1 MSFEKIMTDI
11 KHRKFAPV
19 YFLCGEEPFFIDK
32 ISDAIEHHALD
43 ENEKAFNQTIIYGRD
58 ADINSVISE
67 CRSFPMM
74 AEKRVVILKET
85 QNFKGTEFE
94 KLEPYLKNHTDSTI
108 LVICYK
114 YGKFDKRKSFWKTLT
129 SKPEFIAF
137 ESAKLYDNKV
147 PQWIDNYANQ
157 IGLSISKDGNQFLFE
172 HVGNNLEMLATEMDK
187 LKAILPAGK
196 VVDKY
201 VVMDQVGVSHDFNI
215 WELQKALAEKNFVRT
230 MKIADYFKQNPKDHN
245 IIPTIISLYNFFSQ
259 LYLMQYLIKRL
270 NYSQESALKK
280 IGANYFNIDNFK
292 AAEKNYLP
300 KKVKSILHLLH
311 EYDLRSKGVNES
323 GTNSEDLQ
331 REMLLKIIL

>member
-1 MSFEKIMTDI
+1 MTDV
-11 KHRKFAPV
+11 KHRKFSPV

-32 ISDAIEHHALD
+32 ISDAIEVHALD
-43 ENEKAFNQTIIYGRD
+43 ESEKAFNQTIIYGRD
-58 ADINSVISE
+58 ADENAIISE

-74 AEKRVVILKET
+74 AERRVVIVKEA
-85 QNFKGTEFE
+85 QNMKDAAYAR
-94 KLEPYLKNHTDSTI
+94 LESYLKNVTDSTI

-114 YGKFDKRKSFWKTLT
+114 YSKFDKRKSFWKTLT
-129 SKPEFIAF
+129 SQPKFIAF

-147 PQWIDNYANQ
+147 PQWIDSYANN

-172 HVGNNLEMLATEMDK
+172 HVGNNLEILAAEMDK

-196 VVDKY
+196 TVDKY

-259 LYLMQYLIKRL
+259 LYLMQYLVLKQKQT
-270 NYSQESALKK
+270 QESALKK
-280 IGANYFNIDNFK
+280 IGANYFNSDNFK
-292 AAEKNYLP
+292 SAEKNYTP
-300 KKVKSILHLLH
+300 KKVKNILHLLH

-323 GTNSEDLQ
+323 GTNANDLQ